1 MDIGNIGSVYTDL
14 YAQQAADQSAS
25 RLEAQLQGDHT
36 DASDDEL
43 MDVCKQFEAY
53 FLEQIFKGMMKTV
66 PESESASQA
75 NSTLM
80 DYYKDEMVRD
90 RGGATADWIPTVLHR
105 RSLRPAG
112 RHSSLE
118 RYSRHRMP
126 GTDGTG
132 HPVKHANRFSSFGQS
147 GDSSTPFFR
156 ERCVRHT

>member
-80 DYYKDEMVRD
+80 DYYKDEMVREMAAQSTEQKSL
-90 RGGATADWIPTVLHR
+90 GLAQMLYEQMR
-105 RSLRPAG
+105 RNCGLDPNCITPQELAARRA
-112 RHSSLE
+112 
-118 RYSRHRMP
+118 
-126 GTDGTG
+126 
-132 HPVKHANRFSSFGQS
+132 AQQS
-147 GDSSTPFFR
+147 GAVQPAQDAGN
-156 ERCVRHT
+156 